1 MKLSMEKFLAF
12 IDTLGI
18 SDAKFAESIGVT
30 RNALCKMIGKKID
43 GELKS
48 KKNEEREEK
57 ELSYIY
63 ALRVMETYKIDIHYF
78 YDNDIE
84 VSSDPIHEHPIVD
97 NKRVREI
104 ENEVER
110 MTSAL
115 DELSKKFE
123 ESNSRNIKIIT
134 DIANDVINEF
144 ISATIKLDKVS
155 KNLLA
160 SNGDLR
166 TILDISDRAL
176 IAYAKRK
183 SLDFIQ
189 MINSLDKNDLAK
201 TVNVMNK
208 VYVFKL
214 ENATYLVQINRC
226 NNIISKQN
234 KLIPYANKIEGLS
247 KEYDSLH
254 EIVESCHDKELENLD
269 IKLFGTFMDYLNIMD
284 YCNVLLVR
292 DLINN
297 LEFKELEDS
306 LKPVVKKIFYDEDDN
321 EFAMISNPNTL
332 ERISR
337 AIMNIMYDND
347 PIKEIYDEY
356 NVQSGYLQKRIE
368 EKGLGSIC

>member
-1 MKLSMEKFLAF
+1 
-12 IDTLGI
+12 
-18 SDAKFAESIGVT
+18 
-30 RNALCKMIGKKID
+30 MIGKKIA

-110 MTSAL
+110 ITSAL

-134 DIANDVINEF
+134 DIAYSVESLIANV
-144 ISATIKLDKVS
+144 
-155 KNLLA
+155 
-160 SNGDLR
+160 
-166 TILDISDRAL
+166 LDISDRAL

-208 VYVFKL
+208 VYEFKL

-247 KEYDSLH
+247 KKYDSLH
-254 EIVESCHDKELENLD
+254 EIVESCHDKELKDLD
-269 IKLFGTFMDYLNIMD
+269 KKLFGTFMDYLNIMD

-347 PIKEIYDEY
+347 PIKEVYDEY
-356 NVQSGYLQKRIE
+356 IVQSGYLKKRIE
-368 EKGLGSIC
+368 EKGLGSVC